1 MQILKSFPLLSP
13 PIINASGILSYPEVF
28 ETFENQGA
36 SIGGYVTK
44 SIGPSEKKG
53 NENPVII
60 YSDSSGGPTLNSL
73 ALPTQDLDDWIE
85 ELSKIKLKKSLLISS
100 IYAGNPKEFAFV
112 AEKISPFSDIIEIN
126 LGCPNKEP
134 GEKTIMESIGQNP
147 TLSGEITS
155 MVRDS
160 TDKPIVAKLSP
171 NSDYLSVAEKCLESG
186 ADGLGCANTLGPGLS
201 IDIKTKEVILAGT
214 SGGISGQALKPINLL
229 MTFEAFARFSC
240 PIIAYGGIAT
250 WEDGVEYLLAG
261 ASVLG
266 LGTVFLGKS
275 TKESIKT
282 TQEIWQGIESYL
294 NGDDIEKLIGKA
306 HKHTQELK

>member
-1 MQILKSFPLLSP
+1 MKSFPLISP

-44 SIGPSEKKG
+44 SIGPNEKKG

-60 YSDSSGGPTLNSL
+60 YNNSSGGPTLNSL
-73 ALPTQDLDDWIE
+73 ALPTQDLDDWID
-85 ELSKIKLKKSLLISS
+85 ELSKIKLSKSLLIAS
-100 IYAGNPKEFAFV
+100 IYAGNPKEFAYV
-112 AEKISPFSDIIEIN
+112 TEKVSPFADIIEIN

-155 MVRDS
+155 RVRNS
-160 TDKPIVAKLSP
+160 TNKPIIAKLSP
-171 NSDYLSVAEKCLESG
+171 NSDYLAVAEKCLESG

-201 IDIKTKEVILAGT
+201 IDIRTKEIILAGT

-229 MTFEAFARFSC
+229 MTFEAFEKFAC
-240 PIIAYGGIAT
+240 PIIAYGGIET

-275 TKESIKT
+275 TEESIKT
-282 TQEIWQGIESYL
+282 TKDIWAGIQSYL
-294 NGDDIEKLIGKA
+294 KGKDLHQIIGKA
-306 HKHTQELK
+306 HKNFQEST